1 MKRENL
7 LTGFVFALSNAN
19 FPDIGLLW
27 VKQGKKKAYKMM
39 YTSFL

>member
-19 FPDIGLLW
+19 FPDMRILW
-27 VKQGKKKAYKMM
+27 EKQGKKKGGGGRL
-39 YTSFL
+39 TR